1 VTVQA
6 APDSAPD
13 SVPESS
19 PGSASG
25 FARETGPASAPDAP
39 APAPAS
45 VHPHL
50 LFWVPAL
57 LRLCLVFVAAGVC
70 WWLAGPVAGLC
81 VALAITVA
89 LLVVQLAYLHQLGE
103 WLIHPHSSRLPDGW
117 GAWTDVF
124 ARLYRLRRDDE
135 RNQDELAEWLA
146 RFRQAMHLL
155 PEGVAIMDDVL
166 LLEWCNPAAERHLGL
181 TLAKDKGRRVTNL
194 IRHPE
199 FIDYIIL
206 GRYQQPLT
214 LAFRGRKLVVQ
225 IIPFENRRQI
235 LVTHDATETE
245 RIEAMRRDFIANAS
259 HELRTPLTVIVGFLE
274 IALADPGLDEKTR
287 TAHLTLMTEQAQ
299 RMQCLIGDM
308 LTLSRLES
316 DEYPLKRERV
326 DMKALVEQVALDAR
340 ALSNGRHEI
349 EFSAE
354 GPDLMGSTEELRSAF
369 GNLATN
375 AVRYTPEGGRILLS
389 WTRGGSEDR
398 QDLRFTVA
406 DTGIGI
412 DEQHISRLTERFY
425 RVDKSRSRETQ
436 GTGLGLAIVKH
447 VLLRH
452 GGRLA
457 ITSEPGKGSVFT
469 AVLPNTSLPG

>member
-1 VTVQA
+1 MEA
-6 APDSAPD
+6 APEATP
-13 SVPESS
+13 VVE
-19 PGSASG
+19 
-25 FARETGPASAPDAP
+25 DAP
-39 APAPAS
+39 ASTTPAS

-57 LRLCLVFVAAGVC
+57 LRLSLVFAAAGVA
-70 WWLAGPVAGLC
+70 WWLFGLVAGLSL
-81 VALAITVA
+81 ALLITVA
-89 LLVVQLAYLHQLGE
+89 LLVVQLSYLHQLGE
-103 WLIHPHSSRLPDGW
+103 WLNHPHSSRLPDGW
-117 GAWTDVF
+117 GSWTDVF

-135 RNQDELAEWLA
+135 RHQAELAEWLA
-146 RFRQAMHLL
+146 RFRQAMQLL

-166 LLEWCNPAAERHLGL
+166 FLEWCNPTAERHLGL
-181 TLAKDKGRRVTNL
+181 TLEKDKGRRVTNL
-194 IRHPE
+194 IRHPD

-206 GRYQQPLT
+206 GRYEQPLT
-214 LAFRGRKLVVQ
+214 LAIRNRKLVVQ
-225 IIPFENRRQI
+225 VIPFENRRQI

-274 IALADPGLDEKTR
+274 IAMADPGMDEKTR
-287 TAHLTLMTEQAQ
+287 VAHLKLMTEQGQ
-299 RMQCLIGDM
+299 RMQRLIEDM

-316 DEYPLKRERV
+316 SEYPLKRERV
-326 DMKALVEQVALDAR
+326 DVHALVEQVAEDAR
-340 ALSNGRHEI
+340 ALSGGRHEI
-349 EFSAE
+349 EFSVE
-354 GPDLMGSTEELRSAF
+354 GPDVMGSLDELRSAF

-389 WTRGGSEDR
+389 WTRGPN
-398 QDLRFTVA
+398 DLRFAVA

-412 DEQHISRLTERFY
+412 DEQHIARLTERFY

-452 GGRLA
+452 GGKLA
-457 ITSEPGKGSVFT
+457 IRSEAGKGSVFT
-469 AVLPNTSLPG
+469 ASLPNTSLPG

>member
-1 VTVQA
+1 VE
-6 APDSAPD
+6 DS
-13 SVPESS
+13 
-19 PGSASG
+19 SAMNP
-25 FARETGPASAPDAP
+25 RL
-39 APAPAS
+39 
-45 VHPHL
+45 V
-50 LFWVPAL
+50 FWVPAM
-57 LRLCLVFVAAGVC
+57 LRLGLVLGAAAIV
-70 WWLAGPVAGLC
+70 WWMVGAVTALAF
-81 VALAITVA
+81 ALAIVVA
-89 LLVVQLAYLHQLGE
+89 LLIVQLNYLHKLGE
-103 WLIHPHSSRLPDGW
+103 WLNDPKSGKLPDGW

-135 RNQDELAEWLA
+135 RNRDDLTEWLA
-146 RFRQAMHLL
+146 RFRQAMQLL

-166 LLEWCNPAAERHLGL
+166 FLEWCNPAAERHLGL
-181 TLAKDKGRRVTNL
+181 TLEHDKGRRVTNL

-206 GRYQQPLT
+206 GRYEQPLT
-214 LAFRGRKLVVQ
+214 LAIRGRKLVVQ

-235 LVTHDATETE
+235 LVTHDATESD

-259 HELRTPLTVIVGFLE
+259 HELRTPLTVVVGFLE
-274 IALADPGLDEKTR
+274 IALADPGLDTETR
-287 TAHLTLMTEQAQ
+287 TAHLRLMTEQAQ
-299 RMQCLIGDM
+299 RMQRLIEDM

-326 DMKALVEQVALDAR
+326 DVHALIEQVANDAR

-349 EFSAE
+349 DFSVD
-354 GPDLMGSTEELRSAF
+354 GPDLMGSAEELRSAF

-375 AVRYTPEGGRILLS
+375 AVRYTPAGGRIALS
-389 WTRGGSEDR
+389 WKRGPD
-398 QDLRFTVA
+398 DLRFEA
-406 DTGIGI
+406 CDTGIGI

-452 GGRLA
+452 GGKLSIRS
-457 ITSEPGKGSVFT
+457 TPGKGSVFT
-469 AVLPNTSLPG
+469 ASLPNTSLQG

>member
-1 VTVQA
+1 MDTVREARSEAAAETAPAADA
-6 APDSAPD
+6 AP
-13 SVPESS
+13 
-19 PGSASG
+19 
-25 FARETGPASAPDAP
+25 T
-39 APAPAS
+39 APAS

-57 LRLCLVFVAAGVC
+57 LRLSLVFVAAGVA
-70 WWLAGPVAGLC
+70 WWLFGVVAGLSL
-81 VALAITVA
+81 ALLVTVA
-89 LLVVQLAYLHQLGE
+89 LLVVQLSYLHQLGE
-103 WLIHPHSSRLPDGW
+103 WLHHPHSSRLPDGW

-135 RNQDELAEWLA
+135 RHQEELAEWLA
-146 RFRQAMHLL
+146 RFRQAMQLL

-166 LLEWCNPAAERHLGL
+166 FLEWCNPAAERHLGL
-181 TLAKDKGRRVTNL
+181 TLDKDKGRRVTNL

-206 GRYQQPLT
+206 GRYEQPLT
-214 LAFRGRKLVVQ
+214 LAIRNRKLVVQ
-225 IIPFENRRQI
+225 VIPFENRRQI

-245 RIEAMRRDFIANAS
+245 RLEAMRRDFIANAS

-274 IALADPGLDEKTR
+274 IAMADPGMMEATR
-287 TAHLTLMTEQAQ
+287 VAHLKLMTEQGQ
-299 RMQCLIGDM
+299 RMQRLIEDM

-316 DEYPLKRERV
+316 TEFPLKRERV
-326 DMKALVEQVALDAR
+326 DVRALVEQVAEDAR
-340 ALSNGRHEI
+340 ALSGGRHEI
-349 EFSAE
+349 EFSVE
-354 GPDLMGSTEELRSAF
+354 GPDVMGSLDELRSAF

-389 WTRGGSEDR
+389 WTRGPN
-398 QDLRFTVA
+398 DLRFAVA

-452 GGRLA
+452 GGKLTIR
-457 ITSEPGKGSVFT
+457 SEAGKGSVFT
-469 AVLPNTSLPG
+469 ASLPNTSLPG

>member
-1 VTVQA
+1 MNPRLV
-6 APDSAPD
+6 
-13 SVPESS
+13 
-19 PGSASG
+19 
-25 FARETGPASAPDAP
+25 
-39 APAPAS
+39 
-45 VHPHL
+45 
-50 LFWVPAL
+50 FWVPAA
-57 LRLCLVFVAAGVC
+57 LRLAL
-70 WWLAGPVAGLC
+70 VAGAAAIVWWMAGAVIALAF
-81 VALAITVA
+81 ALAIVVT
-89 LLVVQLAYLHQLGE
+89 LLVVQLNYLHKLGE
-103 WLIHPHSSRLPDGW
+103 WLNDPRSGKLPDGW

-135 RNQDELAEWLA
+135 RNQNELTEWLA
-146 RFRQAMHLL
+146 RFRQAMQLL

-166 LLEWCNPAAERHLGL
+166 FLEWCNPAAERHLGL
-181 TLAKDKGRRVTNL
+181 TLEADKGRRVTNL

-206 GRYQQPLT
+206 GRYEQPLT
-214 LAFRGRKLVVQ
+214 LAIRGRKLVVQ

-235 LVTHDATETE
+235 LVTHDATESD

-259 HELRTPLTVIVGFLE
+259 HELRTPLTVVVGFLE
-274 IALADPGLDEKTR
+274 IALADPGLDADTR
-287 TAHLTLMTEQAQ
+287 TAHLKLMTEQAQ
-299 RMQCLIGDM
+299 RMQRLIEDM

-326 DMKALVEQVALDAR
+326 DVHALVEQVAGDAR
-340 ALSNGRHEI
+340 ALSNGRHQI
-349 EFSAE
+349 ELE
-354 GPDLMGSTEELRSAF
+354 VDGPDLMGSGEELRSAF

-375 AVRYTPEGGRILLS
+375 AVRYTPQGGTIKLS
-389 WTRGGSEDR
+389 WRRGPN
-398 QDLRFTVA
+398 DLRFEVA

-452 GGRLA
+452 GGKLSIR
-457 ITSEPGKGSVFT
+457 SVPGKGSVFT
-469 AVLPNTSLPG
+469 ASLPNTSLQG

>member
-1 VTVQA
+1 M
-6 APDSAPD
+6 
-13 SVPESS
+13 
-19 PGSASG
+19 
-25 FARETGPASAPDAP
+25 
-39 APAPAS
+39 
-45 VHPHL
+45 HPHL

-57 LRLCLVFVAAGVC
+57 LRLSLVFVAAGIA
-70 WWLAGPVAGLC
+70 WWLFGLVAGLAL
-81 VALAITVA
+81 ALAITVV

-103 WLIHPHSSRLPDGW
+103 WLDHPHSSRLPDGW
-117 GAWTDVF
+117 GAWTEVF

-135 RNQDELAEWLA
+135 RNQQELAEWLA

-166 LLEWCNPAAERHLGL
+166 FLEWCNPTAERHLGL
-181 TLAKDKGRRVTNL
+181 TLEKDKGRRVTNL

-206 GRYQQPLT
+206 GRYEQPLT
-214 LAFRGRKLVVQ
+214 LAIRNRKLVVQ

-274 IALADPGLDEKTR
+274 IALADPGMIEATR
-287 TAHLTLMTEQAQ
+287 IAHLKLMTEQGE
-299 RMQCLIGDM
+299 RMQRLIEDM

-326 DMKALVEQVALDAR
+326 DVRALVEQVALDAR

-349 EFSAE
+349 EFSVE
-354 GPDLMGSTEELRSAF
+354 GPDVMGSWDELRSAF

-389 WTRGGSEDR
+389 WTRGPN
-398 QDLRFTVA
+398 DLRFAVA

-452 GGRLA
+452 GGKLA
-457 ITSEPGKGSVFT
+457 IRSEAGKGSVFT
-469 AVLPNTSLPG
+469 ASLPNTSLPG

>member
-1 VTVQA
+1 MNPRLV
-6 APDSAPD
+6 
-13 SVPESS
+13 
-19 PGSASG
+19 
-25 FARETGPASAPDAP
+25 
-39 APAPAS
+39 
-45 VHPHL
+45 
-50 LFWVPAL
+50 FWVPAA
-57 LRLCLVFVAAGVC
+57 LRLAL
-70 WWLAGPVAGLC
+70 VAGAAAI
-81 VALAITVA
+81 VWWMAGAVTALASALFIVVT
-89 LLVVQLAYLHQLGE
+89 LLVVQLNYLHKLGE
-103 WLIHPHSSRLPDGW
+103 WLNDPRSGKLPDGW

-135 RNQDELAEWLA
+135 RNQNELTEWLA
-146 RFRQAMHLL
+146 RFRQAMQLL

-166 LLEWCNPAAERHLGL
+166 FLEWCNPAAERHLGL
-181 TLAKDKGRRVTNL
+181 TLEADKGRRVTNL

-206 GRYQQPLT
+206 GRYEQPLT
-214 LAFRGRKLVVQ
+214 LAIRGRKLVVQ

-235 LVTHDATETE
+235 LVTHDATESD

-259 HELRTPLTVIVGFLE
+259 HELRTPLTVVVGFLE
-274 IALADPGLDEKTR
+274 IALADPGLDADTR
-287 TAHLTLMTEQAQ
+287 TAHLKLMTEQAQ
-299 RMQCLIGDM
+299 RMQRLIEDM

-326 DMKALVEQVALDAR
+326 DVHALVEQVAGDAR
-340 ALSNGRHEI
+340 ALSNGRHQI
-349 EFSAE
+349 ELE
-354 GPDLMGSTEELRSAF
+354 VDGPDLMGSGEELRSAF

-375 AVRYTPEGGRILLS
+375 AVRYTPQGGTIKLS
-389 WTRGGSEDR
+389 WRRGPN
-398 QDLRFTVA
+398 DLRFEVA

-452 GGRLA
+452 GGKLSIR
-457 ITSEPGKGSVFT
+457 SVPGKGSVFT
-469 AVLPNTSLPG
+469 ASLPNTSLQG